1 MQNYKNDNF
10 YWHWAKMTLWQRVI
24 DVYKHYSH
32 NKFVMKTDGKTK
44 TGTIKPQQLSLK
56 YNNQKHVFNK
66 KHNFE
71 TIK

>member
-1 MQNYKNDNF
+1 
-10 YWHWAKMTLWQRVI
+10 
-24 DVYKHYSH
+24 
-32 NKFVMKTDGKTK
+32 MKTDGKTK